1 MLARL
6 AKFGSIAKK
15 IEIDDKILLPGNYL
29 HVKEF
34 ADLRIYRQH
43 ESEFETICSDLKGLQ
58 TFLQKILYISDK
70 LPEDQRKDLQ
80 EMLDYFSDN
89 SETLKQYGEQQPVL
103 T

>member
-1 MLARL
+1 M
-6 AKFGSIAKK
+6 
-15 IEIDDKILLPGNYL
+15 

-58 TFLQKILYISDK
+58 AFLQKILYLSDK
-70 LPEDQRKDLQ
+70 LEEDQRKGLQ

-89 SETLKQYGEQQPVL
+89 SETLKEYGEEQPVL